1 MGRFLACLKFRTK
14 ILVRPLRPLFL
25 AAFLSLCASAA
36 PAADS
41 RILDGIAAVVNDDV
55 ITYFQV
61 REVTSALENSLRA
74 NFSGQA
80 LADRLQEIRVR
91 ALNDLIDRQL
101 ILQEFKKM
109 KGEIPKHAIDDRVT
123 AIIRED
129 FGGDKS
135 AFMRT
140 IGAQGLTVDRI
151 RKMEEEKIIVQAM
164 RSREVKNEPMLSP
177 GAVERYYNQHVQ
189 EWTTTD
195 EVKLSML
202 KIERGS
208 DPVKN
213 RKLTQEIRDKIVRG
227 AAFADL
233 ARVYSMD
240 STQDKGGDWGW
251 VKRGDLSLQMEQI
264 FLRLPVGK
272 VSDIVELN
280 DAYYLMLVEQKKGA
294 AAKPLKEMR
303 KEIEGHLLQV
313 ERQKDQQEWL
323 QRLRKKAY
331 VKIH

>member
-1 MGRFLACLKFRTK
+1 M
-14 ILVRPLRPLFL
+14 
-25 AAFLSLCASAA
+25 
-36 PAADS
+36 
-41 RILDGIAAVVNDDV
+41 LDGIAAVVNDDV
-55 ITYFQV
+55 ITYFQL
-61 REVTSALENSLRA
+61 REITSALENSLRT
-74 NFSGQA
+74 NYSGA
-80 LADRLQEIRVR
+80 DLAKRLEEVRVR

-135 AFMRT
+135 AFLRT
-140 IGAQGLTVDRI
+140 LGAQGLTLDRI

-164 RSREVKNEPMLSP
+164 RSREVKNEPMLAP
-177 GAVERYYNQHVQ
+177 GAIERYYNQHVQ
-189 EWTTTD
+189 EWTTND
-195 EVKLSML
+195 EVKLRML

-208 DPVKN
+208 EPAKS
-213 RKLTQEIRDKIVRG
+213 RKLIQEIRDKIVRG
-227 AAFADL
+227 AEFADL

-251 VKRGDLSLQMEQI
+251 VKHGDLSPQMEQV
-264 FLRLPVGK
+264 FFRLPTGK

-280 DAYYLMLVEQKKGA
+280 DAYYLMLVEQKKGGTV
-294 AAKPLKEMR
+294 KPLKEMR
-303 KEIEGHLLQV
+303 KEIEAHLLQI

-323 QRLRKKAY
+323 QRLRKKAF
-331 VKIH
+331 VKIY